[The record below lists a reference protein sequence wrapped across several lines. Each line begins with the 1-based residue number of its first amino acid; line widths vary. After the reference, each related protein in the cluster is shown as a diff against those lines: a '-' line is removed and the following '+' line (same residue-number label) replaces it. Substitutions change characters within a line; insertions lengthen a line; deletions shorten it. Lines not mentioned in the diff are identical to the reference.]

1 MVKSLEEIKQQLATL
16 KKELAS
22 KYPITSMAIFGSV
35 ARREANE
42 NSDIDI
48 LVEFDGKI
56 GSRFITLAEELESSL
71 KNRVDLVSR
80 NGIKPKYFDRIKS
93 DLVYV

>member
-1 MVKSLEEIKQQLATL
+1 MKSLEEIKSQLAQL
-16 KKELAS
+16 KTELS
-22 KYPITSMAIFGSV
+22 KKYPIASMAIFGSV
-35 ARREANE
+35 ARSEATE

-56 GSRFITLAEELESSL
+56 GSRFISLANELESSL

-80 NGIKPKYFDRIKS
+80 KGIKQKYFERIKS